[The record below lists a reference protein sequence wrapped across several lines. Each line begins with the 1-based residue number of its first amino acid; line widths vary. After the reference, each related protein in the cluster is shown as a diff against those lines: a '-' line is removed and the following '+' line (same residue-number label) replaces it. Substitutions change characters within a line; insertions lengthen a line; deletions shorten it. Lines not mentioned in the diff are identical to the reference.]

1 MYNALNIRVLKCKNL
16 NTFRNLSKQRK
27 YKILLE
33 KFIVLVGD
41 NMMSN
46 AITDSDVLVVRNL
59 TKIYGREFQFGAR
72 KVGRRIVAVDDVSF
86 SVKKGEI
93 FGFLGPNG
101 AGKTTTIRSI
111 LGYLNLRSGTIKI
124 NGLDY
129 LKDALEIKKLV
140 GMVRSEIAL
149 YGNFTGKELIEYFG
163 KFRPIDNEFLKKL
176 KSAFK
181 VDLTLKFRSL
191 STGNKQQV
199 IIISALASNPD
210 VIFLDEP
217 SSGLDP
223 LMAARFHD
231 LLLEMKNNGKTIF
244 LSSHNLPEV
253 QAICDRVGIIRK
265 GKMIVVEKVKDL
277 RTKSM
282 QIMNVEF
289 DGEVPEISEIQ
300 VVPNVFSVEK
310 KADTFLIKVKED
322 VNDLVQ
328 FVSTRRIK
336 RMTLEDSTLEDI
348 FLTYYKDELDQ
359 GKEE

>member
-1 MYNALNIRVLKCKNL
+1 
-16 NTFRNLSKQRK
+16 
-27 YKILLE
+27 
-33 KFIVLVGD
+33 
-41 NMMSN
+41 MMSN
-46 AITDSDVLVVRNL
+46 AITDPDVLVVRNL

-111 LGYLNLRSGTIKI
+111 LGYLNLRSGIIKI

-129 LKDALEIKKLV
+129 LKDALEIKKMV

-149 YGNFTGKELIEYFG
+149 YGNFTGDELIEYFG

>member
-1 MYNALNIRVLKCKNL
+1 MA
-16 NTFRNLSKQRK
+16 
-27 YKILLE
+27 
-33 KFIVLVGD
+33 
-41 NMMSN
+41 SN
-46 AITDSDVLVVRNL
+46 AIKDSDVLVVRNL
-59 TKIYGREFQFGAR
+59 TKIYGREFQIGAR
-72 KVGRRIVAVDDVSF
+72 KVGRSIVAVDDVSF

-129 LKDALEIKKLV
+129 RKDGLKIKKMV

-149 YGNFTGKELIEYFG
+149 YGNFTGEELIEYFG

-199 IIISALASNPD
+199 IIIAALASNPD
-210 VIFLDEP
+210 VIILDEP

-223 LMAARFHD
+223 LMATRFHD

-265 GKMIVVEKVKDL
+265 GKMIVIEKVKDL

-282 QIMNVEF
+282 QIMKIEF
-289 DGEVPEISEIQ
+289 EDGQLPELGEFQ
-300 VVPNVFSVEK
+300 AVPNVFSVEK
-310 KADTFLIKVKED
+310 KANTFVVKVKED

-328 FVSTRRIK
+328 FVGSRRIK

-348 FLTYYKDELDQ
+348 FLTYYKDELDR

>member
-1 MYNALNIRVLKCKNL
+1 VESKKMSTSENVNVLQV
-16 NTFRNLSKQRK
+16 S
-27 YKILLE
+27 
-33 KFIVLVGD
+33 
-41 NMMSN
+41 
-46 AITDSDVLVVRNL
+46 NL
-59 TKIYGREFQFGAR
+59 TKVYGREIQLGSR
-72 KVGRRIVAVDDVSF
+72 KVGRSVVAVDDVSF

-111 LGYLNLRSGTIKI
+111 LGFLNLKSGEIKI

-129 LKDALEIKKLV
+129 LKDAIEIKKMV
-140 GMVRSEIAL
+140 GMVRSEIDL
-149 YGNFTGKELIEYFG
+149 YGNFTGEELIKYFG
-163 KFRPIDNEFLKKL
+163 KFRPIDKKFLKKL
-176 KSAFK
+176 RTTFK

-199 IIISALASNPD
+199 IIIAALASNPG
-210 VIFLDEP
+210 IIILDEP

-223 LMAARFHD
+223 LMASRFHD
-231 LLLEMKNNGKTIF
+231 LLLKMKNKGKTIF

-265 GKMIVVEKVKDL
+265 GKMIVIEKVKSL

-282 QIMNVEF
+282 QIMKVEF
-289 DGEVPEISEIQ
+289 EDGELPELAEFQAI
-300 VVPNVFSVEK
+300 PNVFSVEK
-310 KADTFLIKVKED
+310 KVDTFLVKVKED

-328 FVSTRRIK
+328 FVSSRRIK

-348 FLTYYKDELDQ
+348 FLTYYKDELDL
-359 GKEE
+359 GNEE